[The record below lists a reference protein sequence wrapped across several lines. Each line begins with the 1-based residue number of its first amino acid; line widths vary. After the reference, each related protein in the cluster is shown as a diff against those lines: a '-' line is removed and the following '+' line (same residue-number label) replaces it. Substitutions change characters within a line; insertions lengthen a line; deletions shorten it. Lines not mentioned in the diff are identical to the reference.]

1 MLSSWKPSTSTVCL
15 DASFVVRMLVDSKE
29 GPVADRLWV
38 KWQKEGRRLVAP
50 PLMFFEISNAVY
62 RYVRADLFSLERA
75 LQVLETALRLDID
88 LVTYP
93 ELHQEALRLAHE
105 WRLPATY
112 DAHYLAL
119 ARRLQ
124 APFWTADRRLA
135 RLVRPH
141 FPHVHLLGEE
151 GAS

>member
-1 MLSSWKPSTSTVCL
+1 MLRSWKPSASTICL
-15 DASFVVRMLVDSKE
+15 DASFVVRLLESDQPGAE
-29 GPVADRLWV
+29 PLRLWRH
-38 KWQKEGRRLVAP
+38 WQQTGQRLVAP
-50 PLMFFEISNAVY
+50 TLLYYEVSNALY
-62 RYVRADLFSLERA
+62 KYVRQKTLSSATAQQLMENA
-75 LQVLETALRLDID
+75 LHLDID